1 MAGQKDTLGLFERF
15 AFWRSRSH
23 RTSADQEV
31 IIHDPAAAGPKDLD
45 DPFDDATVQ
54 QRVGS
59 VIAQSK
65 KPLKPDDV

>member
-1 MAGQKDTLGLFERF
+1 MADQKGIFGLFERY
-15 AFWRSRSH
+15 AFWRSRSP
-23 RTSADQEV
+23 RTPAEGV
-31 IIHDPAAAGPKDLD
+31 IIHDPAADGPKDLD

-65 KPLKPDDV
+65 TPVKPGDV

>member
-1 MAGQKDTLGLFERF
+1 MADQKVGLGLFERY
-15 AFWRSRSH
+15 AFWRSRAP
-23 RTSADQEV
+23 RTPAEEV

-45 DPFDDATVQ
+45 DPFDDAAVQ

-65 KPLKPDDV
+65 APVKPDDA

>member
-1 MAGQKDTLGLFERF
+1 MAGQKGTLGLFERY

-23 RTSADQEV
+23 RTPAEEV
-31 IIHDPAAAGPKDLD
+31 IIHDPAAEGPKDLD

-65 KPLKPDDV
+65 KPVKPDDV